1 MNSGDQQKTATAK
14 RCDGEQLHQ
23 LRGWVFEK
31 VHIIP
36 FEGVEGLK
44 QLIIPVVNPQQV
56 VCYIC
61 SFNVFILRLFSLL
74 IRG

>member
-1 MNSGDQQKTATAK
+1 MNSGDQHKHTTAK
-14 RCDGEQLHQ
+14 RCDGEQPHQ

-36 FEGVEGLK
+36 FEGRKYLVEGLK

-56 VCYIC
+56 VCYT
-61 SFNVFILRLFSLL
+61 FSLL
-74 IRG
+74 RALEI